1 MAGYQNNMRY
11 GRPGN
16 MYQQRNAGCNCV
28 QRMPE
33 RCGNECRNEH
43 RILEH
48 RANEC
53 CEEQRMAEHCMP
65 ERSGNECHKEQHMGE
80 HRGNKCCKERHEVVR
95 EEKERREHH
104 KEKRDCDCAYR
115 KDELAGMPLAM
126 AYVPW
131 QKWCKIY
138 DVCEGFQRG
147 TIFRELD
154 MPFEGKGGCNR

>member
-16 MYQQRNAGCNCV
+16 MYQQRNMGCGFER
-28 QRMPE
+28 RMPE
-33 RCGNECRNEH
+33 RPKEECCSERRMPERRGNECRNE
-43 RILEH
+43 
-48 RANEC
+48 
-53 CEEQRMAEHCMP
+53 QCMP
-65 ERSGNECHKEQHMGE
+65 ECREMV
-80 HRGNKCCKERHEVVR
+80 CKEKEKQECR
-95 EEKERREHH
+95 KER
-104 KEKRDCDCAYR
+104 KDCDCGYR
-115 KDELAGMPLAM
+115 KDELAEMPLAM

-154 MPFEGKGGCNR
+154 MPFEGRGGCNR

>member
-16 MYQQRNAGCNCV
+16 MYQQRNTGCGCG

-33 RCGNECRNEH
+33 RRENSCRNE
-43 RILEH
+43 
-48 RANEC
+48 
-53 CEEQRMAEHCMP
+53 QRMP
-65 ERSGNECHKEQHMGE
+65 ERRENGCRNEQHMPERCEEDCGE
-80 HRGNKCCKERHEVVR
+80 R
-95 EEKERREHH
+95 EQRERR
-104 KEKRDCDCAYR
+104 KEKKDCDCGSR

-131 QKWCKIY
+131 QKWCKVY

-147 TIFRELD
+147 TIFKELD
-154 MPFEGKGGCNR
+154 LPFEGRGGCNR